1 VTAFPVILSSPSG
14 GGKTTIAHELL
25 RRRSDL
31 GYSVSCTTR
40 SPRAGEVEGED
51 YFFLTPEAFLAARDR
66 GEFAESADV
75 HGRHYGTLRR
85 EVDRVLTSGRHVVM
99 DIDVQGARQFAA
111 AYPDSVLIFVLP
123 PDGEVMLQ
131 RLEGR
136 GTENAD
142 SLSIRLKSAIQELRA
157 IGLYHYVVVNE
168 DLEQAVLAVSGI
180 IDAEGE
186 KRTRI
191 TGLDERVNAIV
202 GDLERQ
208 LEQTNRSSY

>member
-1 VTAFPVILSSPSG
+1 MTAFPVILSSPSG

-51 YFFLTPEAFLAARDR
+51 YFFLTPDEFLAARDR

-75 HGRHYGTLRR
+75 HGNHYGTLRR

-111 AYPDSVLIFVLP
+111 AYPASVLIFVLP

-142 SLSIRLKSAIQELRA
+142 SLSRRLKSAIQELRA

-208 LEQTNRSSY
+208 LEQTKRSSN